1 MKTALRTIC
10 LLMMLLP
17 CILSASSQPGMA
29 APSGNQA
36 INKYTAHVLGRIRE
50 SWATYNVRS
59 LTAKVRL
66 DIDGEGAIKGTSLI
80 GQSSAAD
87 EADKAVEAI
96 TFATPFGPPP
106 AKRPLSLTVSFR
118 QGSVSIDG
126 AGASTRGATTATTK
140 SPAIKPYTP
149 AILPPHS
156 TQRSASTGGRYDTR
170 QTPKNC
176 STIWRIELMKKTVFL
191 LVGLLAFAPSAFASS
206 VKATNVEDRSAII
219 QWSADQ
225 ATNKIAFKIDCLDN
239 NKLSLTTKPMIFPKA
254 SKVGGMRLLL
264 APNKKYKIS
273 VISVQGK
280 ARANL
285 GTVSLKTLPLGA
297 RNPLPAVFS
306 YKLSGLDLACAWGDF
321 PGFSTYRLTVVKKDG
336 TDKRQSGWM
345 DRRKKYKFIKLNQ
358 KSDYVL
364 TLEGMDKK
372 ENIKLIQKKEIKTT
386 G

>member
-1 MKTALRTIC
+1 
-10 LLMMLLP
+10 
-17 CILSASSQPGMA
+17 
-29 APSGNQA
+29 
-36 INKYTAHVLGRIRE
+36 
-50 SWATYNVRS
+50 
-59 LTAKVRL
+59 
-66 DIDGEGAIKGTSLI
+66 
-80 GQSSAAD
+80 
-87 EADKAVEAI
+87 
-96 TFATPFGPPP
+96 
-106 AKRPLSLTVSFR
+106 
-118 QGSVSIDG
+118 
-126 AGASTRGATTATTK
+126 
-140 SPAIKPYTP
+140 
-149 AILPPHS
+149 
-156 TQRSASTGGRYDTR
+156 
-170 QTPKNC
+170 
-176 STIWRIELMKKTVFL
+176 MKKTVFL

-372 ENIKLIQKKEIKTT
+372 ENIKLIQKKELKTT

>member
-126 AGASTRGATTATTK
+126 AGASTRGATIATTK

-170 QTPKNC
+170 Q
-176 STIWRIELMKKTVFL
+176 SAREL
-191 LVGLLAFAPSAFASS
+191 
-206 VKATNVEDRSAII
+206 
-219 QWSADQ
+219 
-225 ATNKIAFKIDCLDN
+225 LD
-239 NKLSLTTKPMIFPKA
+239 
-254 SKVGGMRLLL
+254 
-264 APNKKYKIS
+264 Y
-273 VISVQGK
+273 
-280 ARANL
+280 
-285 GTVSLKTLPLGA
+285 
-297 RNPLPAVFS
+297 
-306 YKLSGLDLACAWGDF
+306 
-321 PGFSTYRLTVVKKDG
+321 
-336 TDKRQSGWM
+336 
-345 DRRKKYKFIKLNQ
+345 
-358 KSDYVL
+358 
-364 TLEGMDKK
+364 LE
-372 ENIKLIQKKEIKTT
+372 N
-386 G
+386 